1 MFLDFLE
8 VFWIMQTDNYI
19 SKRTLDRLVYDYLQT
34 NGFSEAADE
43 LKRESKFIGDKNLP
57 LPVKESS
64 LEDKNRIEVRDA
76 VFNGDLESAQKIIS
90 KNSASFFDDNDDLL
104 FEMRLQQLIEY
115 VRENDVEKA
124 LVVQVLEINNLLE
137 IIS

>member
-8 VFWIMQTDNYI
+8 IFWIMQTDNYI

-64 LEDKNRIEVRDA
+64 LEDKNRTEVRDA

-124 LVVQVLEINNLLE
+124 LVVLVLEINNLLE